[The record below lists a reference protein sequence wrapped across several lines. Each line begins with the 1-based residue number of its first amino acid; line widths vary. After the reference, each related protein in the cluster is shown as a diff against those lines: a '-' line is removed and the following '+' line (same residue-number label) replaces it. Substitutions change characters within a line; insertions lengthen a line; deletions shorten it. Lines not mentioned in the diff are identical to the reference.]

1 VLAKIRND
9 ALRKARKQ
17 VEEAFE
23 KYRIYLFTLPEEHLP
38 KITPSYS
45 IIPPTKNNQFHS
57 TTEDIAIKH
66 VDFERERDEY
76 LSIIQK
82 AVNKC
87 TEEERSILIKR
98 YLEDEEIFD
107 YQVFNELGLSESVY
121 YKKKKK
127 VLEKLAI
134 ILGILKMDE
143 YKKSIVN

>member
-1 VLAKIRND
+1 VLAKIKND

-17 VEEAFE
+17 VEAAFE
-23 KYRIYLFTLPEEHLP
+23 KYRIYLFALPEENLP

-57 TTEDIAIKH
+57 TTEDIAIKR
-66 VDFERERDEY
+66 VDFEREQHEY

-87 TEEERSILIKR
+87 TEEERTILIKR
-98 YLEDEEIFD
+98 YLEEEDIFD
-107 YQVFNELGLSESVY
+107 YQVYNEIGLSESVF

-127 VLEKLAI
+127 ALEKLAI
-134 ILGILKMDE
+134 ILGILNVDE
-143 YKKSIVN
+143 YKKSMVQ